1 MKRLLTTFCMTS
13 ILFFSDIKAVEEFRS
28 WTNKDGNS
36 IEAKFIKFKEEQIE
50 IRRRDG
56 FTFTLDP
63 STLSQDDQDYLAEL
77 EKHKD
82 SAGRVWNKGSY
93 LQELVRQKWFDSLKG
108 KPIMYYHEFNRS
120 EKVDLDKDG
129 KEDGFKV
136 LKWANAGYDANNKRA
151 NAWEMDDEGI
161 LTYKYFSIGKIRE
174 SKYKYD
180 FGKKSFIRLDGYYGP
195 SFFIPA
201 E

>member
-1 MKRLLTTFCMTS
+1 MKRLLTIFCVTS

-82 SAGRVWNKGSY
+82 SAGRVWHKGSY
-93 LQELVRQKWFDSLKG
+93 QQELVRQKWFDSYKDDRTVNFYDFEQG
-108 KPIMYYHEFNRS
+108 KIDINGD
-120 EKVDLDKDG
+120 KV
-129 KEDGFKV
+129 EDGFRVRIFSKTS
-136 LKWANAGYDANNKRA
+136 KTEFDDK
-151 NAWEMDDEGI
+151 AWEIDDNGTVT
-161 LTYKYFSIGKIRE
+161 LKSANSHTMYKG
-174 SKYKYD
+174 KYKYN
-180 FGKKSFIRLDGYYGP
+180 FEEKSFKKIEGYGP
-195 SFFIPA
+195 NFFISA

>member
-1 MKRLLTTFCMTS
+1 MKRLLTTFCVTS

-36 IEAKFIKFKEEQIE
+36 IEAKFIKFKEEKIE

-82 SAGRVWNKGSY
+82 SAGRVWHKGSY
-93 LQELVRQKWFDSLKG
+93 LQELVRQKWFDLPPESPSCKYFDFT
-108 KPIMYYHEFNRS
+108 I
-120 EKVDLDKDG
+120 EKIDLNND
-129 KEDGFKV
+129 ERMDGFKV
-136 LKWANAGYDANNKRA
+136 RNFYKINKHFLPPK
-151 NAWEMDDEGI
+151 AWEMDDDGI
-161 LTYKYFSIGKIRE
+161 LTYKYFLGGKIRE

-195 SFFIPA
+195 SLFIPA

>member
-1 MKRLLTTFCMTS
+1 MKRLLTIFCVTS

-93 LQELVRQKWFDSLKG
+93 QQKLVSQKWYDSHKENRTTNF
-108 KPIMYYHEFNRS
+108 YEF
-120 EKVDLDKDG
+120 KKDKIDINED
-129 KEDGFKV
+129 KISDGFRV
-136 LKWANAGYDANNKRA
+136 RIFSRLNKTKFKDK
-151 NAWEMDDEGI
+151 AWEIDDEGI
-161 LTYKYFSIGKIRE
+161 VTLKSANSYTMYLG
-174 SKYKYD
+174 KYKYN
-180 FGKKSFIRLDGYYGP
+180 FEEKSFKKIEGYGP
-195 SFFIPA
+195 NFFISA